1 VGTTPGKLVKKRIEP
16 MAARNVPIIKVA
28 EITLLILMPI
38 SCAVSKS
45 TDTARMAM
53 PILVWLMS
61 STSAMTSAMVKNGVM
76 TVTRDVSI
84 PNSRTG
90 SEIQG
95 IAG

>member
-1 VGTTPGKLVKKRIEP
+1 MTKVKL
-16 MAARNVPIIKVA
+16 MM
-28 EITLLILMPI
+28 LLILMPI

-45 TDTARMAM
+45 REAARMAM

-61 STSAMTSAMVKNGVM
+61 STSAITSAMVRNGVM

-90 SEIQG
+90 SEIHG
-95 IAG
+95 MAG

>member
-1 VGTTPGKLVKKRIEP
+1 
-16 MAARNVPIIKVA
+16 
-28 EITLLILMPI
+28 
-38 SCAVSKS
+38 
-45 TDTARMAM
+45 MAM

-76 TVTRDVSI
+76 TVTRDVSM

>member
-1 VGTTPGKLVKKRIEP
+1 MP
-16 MAARNVPIIKVA
+16 M
-28 EITLLILMPI
+28 

-45 TDTARMAM
+45 TDTARIAI

-61 STSAMTSAMVKNGVM
+61 ITSAITSAMVKNGVM

-90 SEIQG
+90 SEIHG